1 MDTQPPPVGAV
12 AAGAGRRAIDLYWIP
27 LGAGAPAVR
36 AGGKVYELGS
46 ALVQRRPRGEL
57 YHSALVVLVPEGR
70 YVIELAP
77 VPGPHGER
85 RGVVAEGP
93 VGAAWAGRLRHLRY
107 EVRRWHL
114 GELPDAAFAVDSPAT
129 VSDDPG
135 HARYLLELVPLVPT
149 HTYGSHGYIAD
160 DMWNSN
166 SVTAWLLARS
176 GVTTAGI
183 VPPRG
188 GRAPGWNA
196 GLAAAGRDDGLPEL
210 QPAPAG
216 AG

>member
-1 MDTQPPPVGAV
+1 MGTRPPPDDP
-12 AAGAGRRAIDLYWIP
+12 AGGDPGRWAIDLYWIP

-57 YHSALVVLVPEGR
+57 YHSALVVFVPEGR

-77 VPGPHGER
+77 VPDPHGER

-107 EVRRWHL
+107 EVRRWHQ
-114 GELPDAAFAVDSPAT
+114 GELPDATSAVDSPAR

-135 HARYLLELVPLVPT
+135 RARCLLDLVPQVPT
-149 HTYGSHGYIAD
+149 HTYGSHGCVPD

-196 GLAAAGRDDGLPEL
+196 GLAAAGRDGGLPEL
-210 QPAPAG
+210 RTAPAG